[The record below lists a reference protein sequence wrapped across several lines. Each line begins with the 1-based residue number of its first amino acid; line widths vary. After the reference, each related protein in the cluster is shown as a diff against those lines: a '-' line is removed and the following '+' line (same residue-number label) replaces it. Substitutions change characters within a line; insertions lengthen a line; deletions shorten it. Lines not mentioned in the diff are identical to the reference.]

1 MKTNFLYNNALRLKN
16 NKFFK
21 HLFIGPIDYDSN
33 FINNDLILNKKK
45 TIINVFIDVVIFSVK
60 SWLLVF
66 PHILL
71 SIYPRKKLIGNHL
84 FVSPDFFYNKKKG
97 YHDYWRNIH
106 SFIDVTRVKFIYFS
120 SFSNRFNFYTHPN
133 CYKMDFSF
141 TFKSFLLLVYDNFRY
156 NIFIFILFA
165 KNINNKDLA
174 DIYDFI
180 KLGYIDDIYLFLLNN
195 DFISK
200 INSSKIV
207 FISEFQHWEL
217 GLINSE
223 SNKFFAY
230 QHSGIRF
237 KDGRLKINNLHKKN
251 IKILVNYEIEKR
263 FLKESYNIDSI
274 ITVNNI
280 RNNFNTIYYN
290 KLSSKFI
297 FFGSTDLLLDKLIYL
312 KLEDIIESVF
322 YKPHPSL
329 VFHDFVKNF
338 NLLDKFCYKD
348 YTPVLHSYSGATLEM
363 VVSKTPFIVIFRH
376 DFKDALIIVKEVI
389 ESNISSAVQIS
400 ANHSLL
406 KITRF
411 PSKHNFFSAEN
422 NWKKLLQL

>member
-1 MKTNFLYNNALRLKN
+1 MKSNIFYDNALCLKN
-16 NKFFK
+16 IKFFK
-21 HLFIGPIDYDSN
+21 HLFIGPLDYDSN
-33 FINNDLILNKKK
+33 FINNDLILNKNK
-45 TIINVFIDVVIFSVK
+45 TIINVFIDVIIFSIK

-71 SIYPRKKLIGNHL
+71 SIYPRKKFIGNNL

-97 YHDYWRNIH
+97 YHDFWRNIH
-106 SFIDVTRVKFIYFS
+106 SFIDVSRVNFIYFS
-120 SFSNRFNFYTHPN
+120 SFSKRFNFNSYGN
-133 CYKMDFSF
+133 CYKMDFCF
-141 TFKSFLLLVYDNFRY
+141 TFTSFLKLLYDNFRY
-156 NIFIFILFA
+156 NIFIFFLFI
-165 KNINNKDLA
+165 KNINQKDLIN
-174 DIYDFI
+174 IYDFI
-180 KLGYIDDIYLFLLNN
+180 KLGYIDDFFLYLLNN

-200 INSSKIV
+200 INSSKIF
-207 FISEFQHWEL
+207 FISEFQYWEL
-217 GLINSE
+217 GLTNSS

-280 RNNFNTIYYN
+280 RNNFNTIYSN
-290 KLSSKFI
+290 KLSSKFL

-312 KLEDIIESVF
+312 KLEDIIESIF

-329 VFHDFVKNF
+329 VFHDSVKYF
-338 NLLDKFCYKD
+338 NLLDKFCHED
-348 YTPVLHSYSGATLEM
+348 YTPILHSYSGATLEM
-363 VVSKTPFIVIFRH
+363 LVSKTPFFVIFRH
-376 DFKDALIIVKEVI
+376 DFKDTLIIVKDVI
-389 ESNISSAVQIS
+389 ESNISNAVQIS
-400 ANHSLL
+400 AKHSFL

-411 PSKHNFFSAEN
+411 PSENNFFSTEN
-422 NWKKLLQL
+422 NWEKLIQL